1 MKKIFFTLLLTF
13 AAFSANAQFHFG
25 GQFNINFGNQHTDYS
40 NGSAPDN
47 KELAYIVNLRP
58 KVYWNIGEKMQ
69 AGGRI
74 GFAFGRM
81 ATGLV
86 YDEKKKSG
94 SEEAAIEVN
103 RAVGWSVS
111 PFFGYR
117 VLSWKI
123 VSVWA
128 EANAFVGQYYN
139 VNKPQIG
146 SKEWGKEWG
155 NQLEYGFQIL
165 PVVNIDLTEK
175 LALQLH
181 LGFISLGWYGTRADY
196 PDRVVT
202 TSSWDLHKG
211 GFAGILQ
218 GLTDYGIG
226 LVKRF

>member
-1 MKKIFFTLLLTF
+1 MKKIFFTLLL
-13 AAFSANAQFHFG
+13 AFITLSANAQFHFG
-25 GQFNINFGNQHTDYS
+25 GQFSINFANEHTDWS
-40 NGSAPDN
+40 NGATDN
-47 KELAYIVNLRP
+47 KEHAYLVNLKP

-69 AGGRI
+69 VGGRI

-86 YDEKKKSG
+86 YDEKKSD
-94 SEEAAIEVN
+94 SEKAVIEVN
-103 RAVGWSVS
+103 RAIGWSVS
-111 PFFGYR
+111 PFFGYKL
-117 VLSWKI
+117 LSWKK
-123 VSVWA
+123 VGVWA

-139 VNKPQIG
+139 VNKPQTG
-146 SKEWGKEWG
+146 SKEWS
-155 NQLEYGFQIL
+155 NQMEYGFQIL

-211 GFAGILQ
+211 GFAGIAQ
-218 GLTDYGIG
+218 GLADYGIG
-226 LVKRF
+226 LVKKF

>member
-1 MKKIFFTLLLTF
+1 MKRIIVACLL
-13 AAFSANAQFHFG
+13 AFITVSANAQFHLG
-25 GQFNINFGNQHTDYS
+25 GQFSINFANEHTDYS
-40 NGSAPDN
+40 SGAIDN
-47 KELAYIVNLRP
+47 KEHAYMVNLKP

-69 AGGRI
+69 VGGRI

-86 YDEKKKSG
+86 YDEKKSD
-94 SEEAAIEVN
+94 SEKTVIEVN
-103 RAVGWSVS
+103 RAIGWSVS
-111 PFFGYR
+111 PFFGYK
-117 VLSWKI
+117 LLNWKK
-123 VSVWA
+123 VGVWA

-139 VNKPQIG
+139 VNKPQTG
-146 SKEWGKEWG
+146 SKEWS
-155 NQLEYGFQIL
+155 NQMEYGFQIL

-211 GFAGILQ
+211 EFSGVAQ
-218 GLTDYGIG
+218 GLADYGIG
-226 LVKRF
+226 LVKTF

>member
-1 MKKIFFTLLLTF
+1 MKRIIVACLLTF
-13 AAFSANAQFHFG
+13 ITVSANAQFHLG
-25 GQFNINFGNQHTDYS
+25 GQFSINFANEHTDYS
-40 NGSAPDN
+40 SGAIDN
-47 KELAYIVNLRP
+47 KEHAYLVNLRP

-69 AGGRI
+69 VGGRI

-86 YDEKKKSG
+86 YDEKKSD
-94 SEEAAIEVN
+94 SEKTVIEVN
-103 RAVGWSVS
+103 RAIGWSVS
-111 PFFGYR
+111 PFFGYK
-117 VLSWKI
+117 LLNWKK
-123 VSVWA
+123 VGVWA

-139 VNKPQIG
+139 VNKPQTG
-146 SKEWGKEWG
+146 SKEWS
-155 NQLEYGFQIL
+155 NQMEYGFQIL

-211 GFAGILQ
+211 GFTGVAQ
-218 GLTDYGIG
+218 GLADYGIG
-226 LVKRF
+226 LVKTF

>member
-1 MKKIFFTLLLTF
+1 MKKIFFTLLL
-13 AAFSANAQFHFG
+13 AFITLSANAQFHFG
-25 GQFNINFGNQHTDYS
+25 GQFSINFANEHTDWS
-40 NGSAPDN
+40 NGATDN
-47 KELAYIVNLRP
+47 KEHAYLVNLKP

-69 AGGRI
+69 VGGRI

-86 YDEKKKSG
+86 YDEKKSD
-94 SEEAAIEVN
+94 SEKTVIEVN
-103 RAVGWSVS
+103 RAIGWSVS
-111 PFFGYR
+111 PFFGYKL
-117 VLSWKI
+117 LSWKK
-123 VSVWA
+123 VGVWA

-139 VNKPQIG
+139 VNKPQTG
-146 SKEWGKEWG
+146 SKEWS
-155 NQLEYGFQIL
+155 NQMEYGFQIL

-211 GFAGILQ
+211 GFAGIAQ
-218 GLTDYGIG
+218 GLADYGIG
-226 LVKRF
+226 LVKKF

>member
-1 MKKIFFTLLLTF
+1 MKRIIVASLL
-13 AAFSANAQFHFG
+13 AFITVSANAQFHLG
-25 GQFNINFGNQHTDYS
+25 GQFSINFANEHTDYS
-40 NGSAPDN
+40 SGATDN
-47 KELAYIVNLRP
+47 KEHAYMVNLRP

-69 AGGRI
+69 VGGRI

-86 YDEKKKSG
+86 YDEKKSD
-94 SEEAAIEVN
+94 SEKTVIEVN
-103 RAVGWSVS
+103 RAIGWSVS
-111 PFFGYR
+111 PFFGYK
-117 VLSWKI
+117 LLNWKK
-123 VSVWA
+123 VGVWA

-139 VNKPQIG
+139 VNKPQTG
-146 SKEWGKEWG
+146 SKEWS
-155 NQLEYGFQIL
+155 NQMEYGFQIL

-211 GFAGILQ
+211 GFSGVAQ
-218 GLTDYGIG
+218 GLADYGIG
-226 LVKRF
+226 LVKTF

>member
-1 MKKIFFTLLLTF
+1 MKKFFFTLLL
-13 AAFSANAQFHFG
+13 AFITLSANAQFHFG
-25 GQFNINFGNQHTDYS
+25 GQFSINFANEHTDWS
-40 NGSAPDN
+40 NGATDN
-47 KELAYIVNLRP
+47 KEHAYLVNLKP

-69 AGGRI
+69 VGGRI

-86 YDEKKKSG
+86 YDEKKSD
-94 SEEAAIEVN
+94 SEKAVIEVN
-103 RAVGWSVS
+103 RAIGWSVS
-111 PFFGYR
+111 PFFGYKL
-117 VLSWKI
+117 LSWKK
-123 VSVWA
+123 VGVWA

-139 VNKPQIG
+139 VNKPQTG
-146 SKEWGKEWG
+146 SKEWS
-155 NQLEYGFQIL
+155 NQMEYGFQIL

-211 GFAGILQ
+211 GFAGIAQ
-218 GLTDYGIG
+218 GLADYGIG
-226 LVKRF
+226 LVKKF

>member
-1 MKKIFFTLLLTF
+1 MKKFFFTLLL
-13 AAFSANAQFHFG
+13 AFITLSANAQFHFG
-25 GQFNINFGNQHTDYS
+25 GQFSINFANEHTDWS
-40 NGSAPDN
+40 NGATDN
-47 KELAYIVNLRP
+47 KEHAYLVNLKP

-69 AGGRI
+69 VGGRI

-86 YDEKKKSG
+86 YDEKKSD
-94 SEEAAIEVN
+94 SEKTVIEVN
-103 RAVGWSVS
+103 RAIGWSVS
-111 PFFGYR
+111 PFFGYKL
-117 VLSWKI
+117 LSWKK
-123 VSVWA
+123 VGVWA

-139 VNKPQIG
+139 VNKPQTG
-146 SKEWGKEWG
+146 SKEWS
-155 NQLEYGFQIL
+155 NQMEYGFQIL

-211 GFAGILQ
+211 GFAGIAQ
-218 GLTDYGIG
+218 GLADYGIG
-226 LVKRF
+226 LVKKF